1 MLGIGLINIFYPTP
15 ALWNI
20 WLYGGLALFSA
31 MVLFDTQKIIF
42 NAKMQPYFDPINEGL
57 GIYLDSILI
66 FQRFLLIFMNRK

>member
-1 MLGIGLINIFYPTP
+1 MLGIGLGAMLGVGLINIFYPTP

-42 NAKMQPYFDPINEGL
+42 NAKMQP
-57 GIYLDSILI
+57 
-66 FQRFLLIFMNRK
+66 